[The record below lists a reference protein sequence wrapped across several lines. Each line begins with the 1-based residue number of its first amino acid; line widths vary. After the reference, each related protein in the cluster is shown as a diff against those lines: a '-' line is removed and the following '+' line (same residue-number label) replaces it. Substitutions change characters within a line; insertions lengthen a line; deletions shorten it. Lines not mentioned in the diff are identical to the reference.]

1 MIRQPVVAGMFY
13 PSNAPDLRRQ
23 LSQFRTP
30 SASLQSAM
38 AVVLPHAGY
47 IYSGSVAA
55 DVVSRIAV
63 PRQVILL
70 GPNHHGQ
77 GERIAASTAEGWHTP
92 LGTVPVADRLRNH
105 LLNHLP
111 GMVADDLPH
120 RDEHSLEVL
129 LPFLQYRQPELEIV
143 PIALNHQL
151 GHDDCMQ
158 LGKALGQAISD
169 WSQPLLL
176 VASSDM
182 NHFLPA
188 AENAKLDALAISA
201 MTAFDPHL
209 LYQVVRDNRISM
221 CGVLPVV
228 TTMYAARKLGARHCQ
243 LVRYAHSGESSGD
256 HSRVV
261 GYAGLIVD

>member
-1 MIRQPVVAGMFY
+1 MVRQPLVAGLFY
-13 PSNAPDLRRQ
+13 PSNPSELRRQ
-23 LSQFRTP
+23 LLQFMAPEESQ
-30 SASLQSAM
+30 QSAK

-47 IYSGSVAA
+47 IYSGAVAA
-55 DVVSRIAV
+55 EVVRQVVV

-70 GPNHHGQ
+70 GPNHHGH
-77 GERIAASTAEGWHTP
+77 GESIAVSAAKGWHTP
-92 LGTVPVADRLRNH
+92 LGTISIADGLRNH
-105 LLNHLP
+105 LLTCLP
-111 GMVADDLPH
+111 GLVTDDLPH

-151 GHDDCMQ
+151 DEDDCMQ
-158 LGKALGQAISD
+158 LGNALAQAISN

-188 AENAKLDALAISA
+188 QLNTQLDALAISA
-201 MTAFDPHL
+201 MTAFDPRR

-228 TTMYAARKLGARHCQ
+228 TTMYAAQILGAKQCQ

-256 HSRVV
+256 NSRVV
-261 GYAGLIVD
+261 GYAGLIMN